1 MEPCHFGWP
10 ESLTDSYKIDQNK
23 AKATDGEKNLKL
35 WNVPFTLCH
44 KFKQNVFK
52 KWFL

>member
-23 AKATDGEKNLKL
+23 AKATDGEKNKIVKRSLHI
-35 WNVPFTLCH
+35 VP
-44 KFKQNVFK
+44 QI
-52 KWFL
+52 